1 MPTQIESASHFGRA
15 ADTRFQARPLRV
27 LLVDDSPVFLKAL
40 LDLLEDW
47 PGTQVVDMAT
57 SGEQAVHRVRELQP
71 DLVLMDISMP
81 GMGGLEATRRIK
93 AQPGAPRVVFVSLED
108 RSAFPTIKGLGGD
121 DFVSKSEVFERL
133 IPAIENLF
141 PDRVREV
148 A

>member
-1 MPTQIESASHFGRA
+1 MPRQNEIASHSGQA
-15 ADTRFQARPLRV
+15 ADTRFRTRPVQV
-27 LLVDDSPVFLKAL
+27 LLVDDSPAFLKAL
-40 LDLLEDW
+40 RNLMEDW
-47 PGTQVVDMAT
+47 PATQVVDMVS
-57 SGEQAVHRVRELQP
+57 SGEQAVQRVRELQP
-71 DLVLMDISMP
+71 DLVLMDMSMP

-133 IPAIENLF
+133 MPAIENLF
-141 PDRVREV
+141 PERGPEV